1 MFRQRRYSWH
11 ILTMFRFYHY
21 LSSIMLQF
29 CIKLSALS
37 GHLVSRLPYMVKRSA
52 FLDACARKRRTNV
65 PQLIQRSL
73 VVFVSY
79 HSLIWACVNTRIVF
93 YLMLQNSQLS
103 DLIRP
108 SLFVSFPLG
117 HPPNQKRWSRTYYW
131 RLFGTISS
139 SIYHSCAK

>member
-1 MFRQRRYSWH
+1 MLLWH

-21 LSSIMLQF
+21 LSSIMFQF

-37 GHLVSRLPYMVKRSA
+37 GHLVSQLTTVYSKRSA
-52 FLDACARKRRTNV
+52 FLDACARTKRTNV